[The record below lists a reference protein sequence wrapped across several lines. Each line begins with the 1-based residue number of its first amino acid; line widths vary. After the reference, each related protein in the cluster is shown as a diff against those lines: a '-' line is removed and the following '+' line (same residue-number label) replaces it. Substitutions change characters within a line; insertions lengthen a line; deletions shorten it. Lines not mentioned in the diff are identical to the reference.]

1 MTAGFQ
7 ILVIYL
13 VAVNMTAVLVYGID
27 KRRAVKRKWRI
38 PESTLL
44 GLAAVGGSVGAL
56 CGMYIFRHKTRH
68 RKFVIGVPVLL
79 FLQITATCYFVW
91 C

>member
-79 FLQITATCYFVW
+79 FLQIAAACYFGW

>member
-79 FLQITATCYFVW
+79 FLQIAAACYFVW